1 MDQRTTTPAPINSPF
16 GAFPTFGYDAL
27 LAWNRPI
34 IEAMSDL
41 TNRTVEK
48 SAAFGSAWSS
58 LVQKRFQQGLDLQ
71 QRLATCRSPEE
82 VMRVYGT
89 WAQIAVEQYQAGF
102 DEMAR
107 IGQDIQRET
116 VEVVGE
122 TINGAHYPLERR
134 AA

>member
-1 MDQRTTTPAPINSPF
+1 MDHRSTTSAPFTSAGTFPA
-16 GAFPTFGYDAL
+16 FGYDAMI
-27 LAWNRPI
+27 AWNRPI
-34 IEAMSDL
+34 IEAMNEL
-41 TNRTVEK
+41 TNRTFEK
-48 SAAFGSAWSS
+48 AAALNSAWSNF
-58 LVQKRFQQGLDLQ
+58 VQRRVQQNIDLP
-71 QRLATCRSPEE
+71 QRLAACRSPEE

-89 WAQIAVEQYQAGF
+89 WAQIAVEQYQHGF

-122 TINGAHYPLERR
+122 TMNGAHYPLERR